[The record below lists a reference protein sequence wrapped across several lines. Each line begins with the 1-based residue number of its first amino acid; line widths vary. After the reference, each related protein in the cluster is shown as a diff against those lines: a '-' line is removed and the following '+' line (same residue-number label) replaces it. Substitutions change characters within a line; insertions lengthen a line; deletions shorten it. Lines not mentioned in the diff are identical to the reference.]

1 MLCQSAAKNIAIT
14 AIAVVS
20 AAMLPIATTVPLGA
34 QESVA
39 KIMVD
44 WTKVT
49 AVSKT
54 TPTLQVVVNPM
65 LRPGSPIVENSY
77 AAIRGLGADYVRYV
91 PWLPY
96 PKLAVAELT
105 PPTSESTSWD
115 FSLIDPMTID
125 FLNATKGHP
134 AILNFSTIPQWMFKT
149 EKPVAFPS
157 DPNQPTWNYTQGTE
171 LRDPSMKELGD
182 YYARLVMW
190 YTKGEFTDEL
200 GKKHVSG
207 YHYSLPYWEVLN
219 EVEFEHKMT
228 PEQYTARYDAIVSA
242 IKEVSP
248 GTQFVG
254 LALAAPSVEPQYFE
268 YFLNPKNHKPG
279 IPLDMVS
286 YHFYANATP
295 DQTIDDWQYTF
306 FDQANGFLNTVRYA
320 ESIRKRLSPSTKTDL
335 DELGIILPSDEGQ
348 DEPNHVEVPIPP
360 RYWNLAGGMYAYLYI
375 QLAKIGIDVAGESQ
389 LVGYPTQYPSVS
401 MMNWNGNGKP
411 NARFWVLKLL
421 KDNFGPGDKLVETK
435 NESASAIEAQSFAT
449 TTGNK
454 LLLINKRN
462 KPIPVELPAELANG
476 AATFVDESTGDEAP
490 HIANVSGNTT
500 TLAPFSVM
508 VIKVAK

>member
-1 MLCQSAAKNIAIT
+1 MF
-14 AIAVVS
+14 
-20 AAMLPIATTVPLGA
+20 PFATTASLGA
-34 QESVA
+34 QDSV
-39 KIMVD
+39 VTVTVN
-44 WTKVT
+44 WNKVE

-65 LRPGSPIVENSY
+65 LRPGSPIVANSY
-77 AAIRGLGADYVRYV
+77 AAVRELGADFVRYV

-96 PKLAVAELT
+96 PKLGVAELA
-105 PPTSESTSWD
+105 PPTGQSTSWD

-149 EKPVAFPS
+149 DRPVEYPS
-157 DPNQPTWNYTQGTE
+157 DPNQATWNYTQGTE
-171 LRDPSMKELGD
+171 LRDPSMKELAD
-182 YYARLVMW
+182 YYARLVSW
-190 YTKGEFTDEL
+190 YTKGEFIDEL

-219 EVEFEHKMT
+219 EVEYEHNMT

-242 IKEVSP
+242 IKEISP

-254 LALAAPSVEPQYFE
+254 LALASPSTEPQYFE

-279 IPLDMVS
+279 IPLDVVS
-286 YHFYANATP
+286 YHFYANSTA

-335 DELGIILPSDEGQ
+335 NELGIILPSDEGQ
-348 DEPNHVEVPIPP
+348 DKPNHVEIPIPA
-360 RYWNLAGGMYAYLYI
+360 RYWNLAGGLFAYLYI
-375 QLAKIGIDVAGESQ
+375 QLSKIGIDIAGESQ

-401 MMNWNGNGKP
+401 MMNWTGSGKP

-421 KDNFGPGDKLVETK
+421 KDNFGPGDKLTETK
-435 NESASAIEAQSFAT
+435 RQNSSAIEVQAFSTA
-449 TTGNK
+449 TGNK

-462 KPIPVELPAELANG
+462 KMVAVKIPADFANG
-476 AATFVDESTGDEAP
+476 AATYVDESTGDDAP
-490 HIANVSGNTT
+490 RTSSISGDTAN
-500 TLAPFSVM
+500 LAPFSVM
-508 VIKVAK
+508 VVKSAK